1 MKRSLVLPALLTGL
15 AAAAPPPPS
24 PNYAPETVVVFN
36 HVLPESKRLA
46 ELYAKVRGIPA
57 ANLVALPAS
66 SEETITR
73 KEFEATLETPL
84 RNAFTARGWWK
95 VEESPDGVRVAS
107 ANSRRVLAVMRGIP
121 LRISEES
128 PAPGQPGPQTGDR
141 PPAPAPAAMKQN
153 NASVD
158 SELSMLGLVGKVAEG
173 AINNPYY
180 NKDEA
185 FSTAMLPMMLLV
197 GRIDGPS
204 VKVCERMINE
214 AAATERTGLWGRAY
228 LDLARKGG
236 AYDEGDSWILGAGR
250 ALGTGGWPV
259 TIDAHPQTFPTNYPM
274 TDAAVYLGWYT
285 RTPDGPFLNPSF
297 RFRPGAVAC
306 HIHSFSATTVRS
318 ETSEW
323 CGPLLGRG
331 AAAVLGN
338 TWEPYLALTAHLDVF
353 LDRLLR
359 GYTLA
364 EAAFMATPAVSWMN
378 VVLGDPLY
386 RPFLNTDD
394 TASTGDASDYQFYH
408 LCIRRYG
415 SEEDKSQLMKAVEAG
430 ATNRRS
436 GVLWEA
442 LGLLSQTYYP
452 DDLKRAAQFFEKAA
466 KAYSKDEDKIRA
478 YLQVP
483 DMQRRHNVMDGAV
496 MDLKRIISEYPREP
510 ATEAARM
517 WLNTLQPPAPPP
529 PPPPARR

>member
-1 MKRSLVLPALLTGL
+1 MKLRLLLALLPGF
-15 AAAAPPPPS
+15 AAASPPPPS
-24 PNYAPETVVVFN
+24 PDYAPDTVVVFN
-36 HVLPESKRLA
+36 HVLPESKKLA
-46 ELYAKVRGIPA
+46 ELYAKSRGIPA
-57 ANLVALPAS
+57 ANLVGLPVS
-66 SEETITR
+66 TEETISR
-73 KEFEATLETPL
+73 KEFETTLETPL

-95 VEESPDGVRVAS
+95 IEESAGGARAAS
-107 ANSRRVLAVMRGIP
+107 SNSKRVLAVIRGVP
-121 LRISEES
+121 LRISEQ
-128 PAPGQPGPQTGDR
+128 PAEPGPPDPRTGQR
-141 PPAPAPAAMKQN
+141 PPAPPPAAMKQN

-158 SELSMLGLVGKVAEG
+158 SELAMLGLLTKQADG
-173 AINNPYY
+173 AINNPFY

-185 FSTAMLPMMLLV
+185 FSDALLPMMLLV

-204 VKVCERMINE
+204 VKICERMIKD

-228 LDLARKGG
+228 LDLARKGS
-236 AYDEGDSWILGAGR
+236 AYDEGDGWILGAGR
-250 ALGTGGWPV
+250 ALGTSGWPV
-259 TIDAHPQTFPTNYPM
+259 SIDAHPQTLPTNYPM

-323 CGPLLGRG
+323 CGPLLSRG

-338 TWEPYLALTAHLDVF
+338 TWEPYLALTTHLDVF
-353 LDRLLR
+353 TDRLLR

-394 TASTGDASDYQFYH
+394 TDAAGEASDYRFYH

-415 SEEDKSQLMKAVEAG
+415 SDEDKSKLMRAVEAG
-430 ATNRRS
+430 ATTRRS
-436 GVLWEA
+436 GTLWEA
-442 LGLLSQTYYP
+442 LGLLSQTYFP
-452 DDLKRAAQFFEKAA
+452 DDLKRAAQYFEKAA
-466 KAYSKDEDKIRA
+466 KAHRKDEDRIRA
-478 YLQVP
+478 YLHVP
-483 DMQRRHNVMDGAV
+483 DMQRRHNVMDGAI
-496 MDLKRIISEYPREP
+496 MDLKRIISEYPKEP

-529 PPPPARR
+529 PAPRR